1 MGLLDDVVNAA
12 GAGQAQSNPQSNQM
26 IGHVLD
32 MIKNHPGGISGLVE
46 SFKQQGLG
54 GIVSSWIGTSQN
66 QPVSGDQLQAV
77 LGSSQVA
84 ALAAKVGISPDQAKT
99 ALSQILP
106 QVIDKLS
113 PQGQLPQGNLLE
125 AAMGMLKNKVYAHQI
140 FRSWVPSMQPL
151 KKGE

>member
-12 GAGQAQSNPQSNQM
+12 GCGQTQSNPQSNQM
-26 IGHVLD
+26 IGHVLE
-32 MIKNHPGGISGLVE
+32 MIKNHPGGVSGLVE

-54 GIVSSWIGTSQN
+54 GVVSSWIGTGQN
-66 QPVSGDQLQAV
+66 QPVSGDQVQAV

-84 ALAAKVGISPDQAKT
+84 ALAAKIGISPDQAKA

-125 AAMGMLKNKVYAHQI
+125 AAMGMLKNKI
-140 FRSWVPSMQPL
+140 
-151 KKGE
+151 

>member
-1 MGLLDDVVNAA
+1 MGFLDDVVNAA
-12 GAGQAQSNPQSNQM
+12 GAGQSQSNPQSNQM

-54 GIVSSWIGTSQN
+54 GIVSSWIGTGQN

-84 ALAAKVGISPDQAKT
+84 ALAAKVGISPDQAKA

-125 AAMGMLKNKVYAHQI
+125 AAMGMLKNK
-140 FRSWVPSMQPL
+140 M
-151 KKGE
+151 

>member
-12 GAGQAQSNPQSNQM
+12 AGGQGQSNPQSNPM

-32 MIKNHPGGISGLVE
+32 MIKNHPGGVSGLVE

-54 GIVSSWIGTSQN
+54 GIVSSWIGTGQN

-84 ALAAKVGISPDQAKT
+84 ALAAKVGVSPDQVKA
-99 ALSQILP
+99 ALSQMLP

-125 AAMGMLKNKVYAHQI
+125 AAMGMLKNK
-140 FRSWVPSMQPL
+140 M
-151 KKGE
+151 

>member
-1 MGLLDDVVNAA
+1 MGLLDDVVNTA
-12 GAGQAQSNPQSNQM
+12 GGGQTQSNPQSNQM
-26 IGHVLD
+26 IGHVLE
-32 MIKNHPGGISGLVE
+32 MIKNHPGGVSGLVE

-54 GIVSSWIGTSQN
+54 GVVSSWIGTGQN
-66 QPVSGDQLQAV
+66 QPVSGDQVQAV

-84 ALAAKVGISPDQAKT
+84 ALAAKIGISPDQAKA

-125 AAMGMLKNKVYAHQI
+125 EAMGMLKNKV
-140 FRSWVPSMQPL
+140 
-151 KKGE
+151 

>member
-12 GAGQAQSNPQSNQM
+12 GGGQTQSNPM

-32 MIKNHPGGISGLVE
+32 MIKNHPGGVSGLVE

-54 GIVSSWIGTSQN
+54 GIVSSWIGTGQN

-84 ALAAKVGISPDQAKT
+84 ALAAKVGISPDQAKA

-113 PQGQLPQGNLLE
+113 PQGQLPQGNPLE
-125 AAMGMLKNKVYAHQI
+125 AAMGMLKNK
-140 FRSWVPSMQPL
+140 M
-151 KKGE
+151 